1 MTAADASSRGWDYSR
16 RAGAEPARARALRY
30 TAVSVARRVHAVQR
44 LKSFSECSSKFTIT
58 AQLFTRF
65 TPSLPEPT
73 LSQSGVDSPA
83 QRRLQPAR
91 TQRLALVALMTSTC
105 LVSPTSPRQQL
116 VLLYCVRHTQR
127 ASAPLGCQDS
137 RSATGV
143 GSFHHAPLLHTSH
156 HAYCTSL
163 ASIEGCARV
172 GRAASRAPPPPTV
185 SLLPRCRLRVLQ
197 LAPRRLAPGR
207 SVARCSVRGYD
218 EGVRVDGDGLSH
230 LVRLVDAHKPVRHL
244 EHLVA

>member
-1 MTAADASSRGWDYSR
+1 M
-16 RAGAEPARARALRY
+16 LRPFRYEY
-30 TAVSVARRVHAVQR
+30 TVHAVQSTVQR

-172 GRAASRAPPPPTV
+172 GRAASRAPPPPSV

-197 LAPRRLAPGR
+197 LAPRRLAPRRLAPGR

-218 EGVRVDGDGLSH
+218 EGVRVDGDGLRH
-230 LVRLVDAHKPVRHL
+230 LVRLHL
-244 EHLVA
+244 LGLATGHPSPEALLFPMVHLVLALAPLFFG

>member
-1 MTAADASSRGWDYSR
+1 MGLYGR
-16 RAGAEPARARALRY
+16 RAGAEPRRRPVLD
-30 TAVSVARRVHAVQR
+30 TAVSVRVHAVQR

-172 GRAASRAPPPPTV
+172 GRAASRAPPPPSV

-197 LAPRRLAPGR
+197 LAPRRLAP
-207 SVARCSVRGYD
+207 VAAR
-218 EGVRVDGDGLSH
+218 
-230 LVRLVDAHKPVRHL
+230 DAQCAGMTKACGSMAMDCVISFVL
-244 EHLVA
+244 